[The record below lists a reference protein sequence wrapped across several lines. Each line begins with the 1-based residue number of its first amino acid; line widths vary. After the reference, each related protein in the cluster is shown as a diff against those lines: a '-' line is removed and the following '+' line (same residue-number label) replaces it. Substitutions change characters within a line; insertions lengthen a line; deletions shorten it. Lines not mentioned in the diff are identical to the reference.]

1 MPWKKDESM
10 FLTSM
15 TLLDLND
22 AFCAQKDY
30 HYQKAQSRWGK
41 LPGMVQ
47 ALY

>member
-1 MPWKKDESM
+1 M

-22 AFCAQKDY
+22 AFRAQKDY

-41 LPGMVQ
+41 TPRMVQ